1 MSAYL
6 DHIIKYFF
14 HHKVSE
20 EIASRV
26 QDRLVHSD
34 DEADA
39 SLRDIW
45 DELEGTTID
54 EPAAEKAFQQMT
66 STLFGEKEEE
76 EETVLPVSHRPWL
89 RIAAMWAVPLLIL
102 GAAAWFYTS
111 ATKQVELYAGLEY
124 KQVFTANGERTL
136 VTLPDSSKVWLN
148 GGSTLVYPSHF
159 ISAERNVCLT
169 GEAYFEVTKDSK
181 RPFTVD
187 VNHIKLKVLGTSF
200 NVFSYPDN
208 PRVMATLETG
218 KLQVKVDNQK
228 DPYLLTPDNQLVLD
242 TKTGKVD
249 MRSVH
254 AADYSVWRV
263 PVLYFEETE
272 LVYALRQIERT
283 YNVKVHIQ
291 NSHFNHQTIRAHFNQ
306 DDSIVEIMTVI
317 KMLIPAMNYTIE
329 GNEIY
334 IK

>member
-26 QDRLVHSD
+26 QDRLVHSGD
-34 DEADA
+34 DADA
-39 SLRDIW
+39 SLREIW
-45 DELEGTTID
+45 DGLEETPMNENDT
-54 EPAAEKAFQQMT
+54 EEAFRQVT
-66 STLFGEKEEE
+66 STLFGKEA
-76 EETVLPVSHRPWL
+76 PARRPAWL
-89 RIAAMWAVPLLIL
+89 RIAAMWAVPLLMV
-102 GAAAWFYTS
+102 GAAAWYYVS
-111 ATKQVELYAGLEY
+111 ASKQADLYSNLKYEL
-124 KQVFTANGERTL
+124 VFTANGERTL

-148 GGSTLVYPSHF
+148 GGSTLIYPSRF
-159 ISAERNVCLT
+159 ISAERNVCLS
-169 GEAYFEVTKDSK
+169 GEAYFEVTKDSQ

-187 VNHIKLKVLGTSF
+187 VNHVKLKVLGTTF

-208 PRVMATLETG
+208 PRVVTTLETG
-218 KLQVKVDNQK
+218 KLQVKVDNK
-228 DPYLLTPDNQLVLD
+228 KEPYLLEPDNQLVMD
-242 TKTGKVD
+242 TKTGEVD
-249 MRSVH
+249 VRTVH

-272 LVYALRQIERT
+272 LIYALRQIERT

-306 DDSIVEIMTVI
+306 DDSIVNIMTVI

-329 GNEIY
+329 GDDIY
-334 IK
+334 IR

>member
-26 QDRLVHSD
+26 QDRLVHSG

-39 SLRDIW
+39 SLREIW
-45 DELEGTTID
+45 DGLEETPMD
-54 EPAAEKAFQQMT
+54 ESDSEEAFHQLA
-66 STLFGEKEEE
+66 STLFGKEVP
-76 EETVLPVSHRPWL
+76 TKRPSWL
-89 RIAAMWAVPLLIL
+89 RIAAMWAVPLLML
-102 GAAAWFYTS
+102 GAAVWYYAS
-111 ATKQVELYAGLEY
+111 ASKQADLYANLNYEL
-124 KQVFTANGERTL
+124 VFTANGERTL

-148 GGSTLVYPSHF
+148 GGSTLIYPSRF
-159 ISAERNVCLT
+159 ISAERNVCLS
-169 GEAYFEVTKDSK
+169 GEAFFEVTKDSE

-187 VNHIKLKVLGTSF
+187 VNHVKLKVLGTSF

-208 PRVMATLETG
+208 PRVVATLETG
-218 KLQVKVDNQK
+218 KLQVKVDNK
-228 DPYLLTPDNQLVLD
+228 KEAYLLEPDNQLVMD
-242 TKTGKVD
+242 TKTGEVD
-249 MRSVH
+249 VRTVH

>member
-1 MSAYL
+1 MSVYL

-14 HHKVSE
+14 RHKVSD

-26 QDRLVHSD
+26 QDRLVHS
-34 DEADA
+34 EADA
-39 SLRDIW
+39 EASLREIW
-45 DELEGTTID
+45 DSLEGTPMD
-54 EPAAEKAFQQMT
+54 ETAAEEAYSRVT
-66 STLFGEKEEE
+66 STLFGQEA
-76 EETVLPVSHRPWL
+76 PVRRRSWL
-89 RIAAMWAVPLLIL
+89 RIAAMWAVPILLL
-102 GAAAWFYTS
+102 GGAVWYYTS
-111 ATKQVELYAGLEY
+111 ATRQAKLYADLKYEL
-124 KQVFTANGERTL
+124 VFTANGERTL

-148 GGSTLVYPSHF
+148 GGSTLIYPSRF

-169 GEAYFEVTKDSK
+169 GEAFFEVTKDSQ

-187 VNHIKLKVLGTSF
+187 VNHVKLKVLGTSF

-208 PRVMATLETG
+208 PRVVATLETG
-218 KLQVKVDNQK
+218 QLQVKVDNEK
-228 DPYLLTPDNQLVLD
+228 NPYLLKPDNQLVLD
-242 TKTGKVD
+242 TKTGHVD
-249 MRSVH
+249 VRNVH

-291 NSHFNHQTIRAHFNQ
+291 NSHYNNQTIRAHFNQ
-306 DDSIVEIMTVI
+306 DDSIVDIMTVI

-329 GNEIY
+329 GNDIY
-334 IK
+334 IR

>member
-20 EIASRV
+20 EITSRV
-26 QDRLVHSD
+26 QDRLVHSGD
-34 DEADA
+34 NAEA
-39 SLRDIW
+39 SLREIW
-45 DELEGTTID
+45 DELEGTTAD
-54 EPAAEKAFQQMT
+54 GTATENAFQQMT

-76 EETVLPVSHRPWL
+76 EAPVKHRSWF
-89 RIAAMWAVPLLIL
+89 RIAAMWALPLLIL
-102 GAAAWFYTS
+102 GAAAWFYSS
-111 ATKQVELYAGLEY
+111 ATQKVKLYADLDY
-124 KQVFTANGERTL
+124 KQVFTANGERKL

-148 GGSTLVYPSHF
+148 GGSSLVYPSRF

-169 GEAYFEVTKDSK
+169 GEAYFEVAKDSK

-208 PRVMATLETG
+208 PRVVTTLETG

-228 DPYLLTPDNQLVLD
+228 EPYNLTPDNQLILD
-242 TKTGKVD
+242 TKSGEVAV
-249 MRSVH
+249 RSVH
-254 AADYSVWRV
+254 AADFSVWRV

-272 LVYALRQIERT
+272 LIYALRQIEHT

-291 NSHFNHQTIRAHFNQ
+291 NSHYNNQTIRAHFNQ

-317 KMLIPAMNYTIE
+317 KMLIPALNYEID